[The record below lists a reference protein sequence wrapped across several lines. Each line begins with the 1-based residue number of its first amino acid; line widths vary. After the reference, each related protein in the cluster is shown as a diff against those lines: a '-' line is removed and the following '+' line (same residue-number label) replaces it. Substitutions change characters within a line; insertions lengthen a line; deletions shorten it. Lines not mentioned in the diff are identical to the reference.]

1 MSSVEVGEVLGA
13 GSAGATSTGT
23 SARVSGNGR
32 AGSLGVDEQP
42 STQAAAITRHT
53 TTTWAGT
60 YRRVKQGAWILAL
73 ACACHRATPATRDAS
88 TAHQHANVVA
98 PATNA
103 TALGPLPDASR
114 RVLFASKQDE
124 PPTIFGGV
132 TKDAQGQHYL
142 TSNERGL
149 HAFEPTIRARG
160 GGYLGVGTDQGYLLV
175 GWARSEFAW
184 FVDYDPMV
192 AELHGVY
199 RALIIAAETP
209 EDFLALWAKD
219 GKSDAHAAIDLHA
232 PSDTRAELRTLY
244 RKQRVVVAKRLV
256 ETVATMAAVGVPCW
270 LDDAEQYDHVRD
282 LVRHGRTRAMLV
294 DLAGDHGLAGIGK
307 AATAAGLEIDVVYL
321 SNAEEY
327 WRLYPSKFRREL
339 VALPMPDDAVVLRT
353 LLIWHVNRDYRYN
366 VQRADNLRAWF
377 AQPWVGNVYHVTYQ
391 RPVADPAGLN
401 LFEVTAWPDDAP
413 SALRAAAKRKIRE
426 LVAEGFGT

>member
-1 MSSVEVGEVLGA
+1 M
-13 GSAGATSTGT
+13 
-23 SARVSGNGR
+23 RR
-32 AGSLGVDEQP
+32 
-42 STQAAAITRHT
+42 T
-53 TTTWAGT
+53 TTTWAAT
-60 YRRVKQGAWILAL
+60 CHRVKQAAGILAL
-73 ACACHRATPATRDAS
+73 ACACHRATPATRDATS
-88 TAHQHANVVA
+88 AHQHANVVA
-98 PATNA
+98 PTPSATE
-103 TALGPLPDASR
+103 LGPLPDAAR

-124 PPTIFGGV
+124 PPAIFGGV

-142 TSNERGL
+142 TSNERNL
-149 HAFEPTIRARG
+149 HAFEPSIRARG

-199 RALIIAAETP
+199 RALIIEAETP
-209 EDFLALWAKD
+209 EDFLALWAKE

-232 PSDTRAELRTLY
+232 PSDTRAALRTLY
-244 RKQRVVVAKRLV
+244 RKQRAVVAKRLV
-256 ETVATMAAVGVPCW
+256 ETAATMSAAGVPCW
-270 LDDAEQYDHVRD
+270 LDDAAQYDHVRD

-294 DLAGDHGLAGIGK
+294 DLAGDRGLDGIGK

-339 VALPMPDDAVVLRT
+339 VALPMPDDALVLRT
-353 LLIWHVNRDYRYN
+353 LLIWHINRDYRYN

-426 LVAEGFGT
+426 LVAEGYGA